1 MDVGELK
8 RALENVPDSASV
20 VILRDDVYQE
30 KVNAW
35 WASYDKEEKED
46 TEEQI
51 KKDSTE
57 TNQANGE
64 DGGEFILHC

>member
-35 WASYDKEEKED
+35 WASYDKED
-46 TEEQI
+46 TEEQVEE
-51 KKDSTE
+51 DSAIT
-57 TNQANGE
+57 TQTDGGSGKN
-64 DGGEFILHC
+64 GGEFILHC